1 MICGRCMVVM
11 KSGTTYEQRNGK
23 GSSKRYDEC
32 PKCHDKRYNNS
43 PNFQESLIRATQ
55 KHNCK

>member
-1 MICGRCMVVM
+1 M
-11 KSGTTYEQRNGK
+11 KSGTSYEQRNGK

-43 PNFQESLIRATQ
+43 LNFQESLAISAQ
-55 KHNCK
+55 KHSSK

>member
-1 MICGRCMVVM
+1 M
-11 KSGTTYEQRNGK
+11 KSGTTYEQRNGS

-32 PKCHDKRYNNS
+32 PKCHDKRYNNA

-55 KHNCK
+55 KHNGK